1 MILREL
7 VLENF
12 GPYRGRQVVD
22 LSPDA
27 GEQVRPIILLGGMN
41 GGGKTTFMDAI
52 RLAFYGQRAQ
62 CSTRGNLSYSDFL
75 SQAVN
80 RHSEGKTR
88 IELAFE
94 EILDN
99 QLVVFRI
106 ARTWQKGD
114 NKDTLSIL
122 VDDWPDRALTNTW
135 DEYIENLLPLGISN
149 LFLFDGEQVKEL
161 AELDVPPPQVKE
173 AIQSLLGLEL
183 AEKLGEDLEVLVNRK
198 RKQLANEKNLSDIEA
213 IESKLNEQKAEF
225 NTAKEQQSELQK
237 KLDRAHEDHRL
248 ALENFLSE
256 GGKIASQRSQLQRKI
271 NDLKENAET
280 EKEVL
285 RDMASDVL
293 PLALI
298 TPLLNAA
305 KEQGEQEL
313 DYEQALMTHDVIKKR
328 DRDLLDYINQLAI
341 SATEVDKISAFLQEE
356 NQTLEAK
363 LNPEI
368 PPYLRPD
375 QNTLNFLN
383 TVLDYRLPNLLKD
396 LKIKQDKLQEIKIEI
411 DNSDREIANAA
422 SPEAYQQLE
431 NAVKEAQNRKAEAQA
446 DYEAGQRYL
455 RELEEKIKATKQE
468 LEHYSQEAIDQKN
481 NEHIIQSADKVQK
494 TLAQFKEKLTL
505 KKLNKLEIEVTECF
519 RYLLHKSDLVH
530 RVSIDTQNFRLSLF
544 DTQGKPIPKHRLSAG
559 EKQLLAIAF
568 LWGLARV
575 SHRQLPVA
583 IDTPLGRLDSSHRHN
598 LVERYFPSA
607 SHQVILLSTDTEIGE
622 VEYEQLKEQSA
633 IAHQYQ
639 LQYEQDTGETIVQSG
654 YFFNSP

>member
-12 GPYRGRQVVD
+12 GPYRGRQVID

-94 EILDN
+94 EILNN

-106 ARTWQKGD
+106 TRTWQKGD

-161 AELDVPPPQVKE
+161 AELDVPPPQVKV

-183 AEKLGEDLEVLVNRK
+183 AEKLEEDLEVLVNRK
-198 RKQLANEKNLSDIEA
+198 RKQLANKTTLSNIEA
-213 IESKLNEQKAEF
+213 IEQKLNEQKAELK
-225 NTAKEQQSELQK
+225 TAKEKQDELQK
-237 KLDRAHEDHRL
+237 KLDRAHENYRL
-248 ALENFLSE
+248 ARENFLSE
-256 GGKIASQRSQLQRKI
+256 GGKIASQRSQLQQKI
-271 NDLKENAET
+271 NDLKATAET
-280 EKEVL
+280 EKETL
-285 RDMASDVL
+285 RDMAADVL

-298 TPLLNAA
+298 TPLLKAT

-313 DYEQALMTHDVIKKR
+313 EYEQALLTHEVVKKR
-328 DRDLLDYINQLAI
+328 DRALLDYINQLAI
-341 SATEVDKISAFLQEE
+341 SETEADKISGFLQEE
-356 NQTLEAK
+356 NQKLEAK
-363 LNPEI
+363 LNPET

-383 TVLDYRLPNLLKD
+383 TVLDYRLPQQLKE
-396 LKIKQDKLQEIKIEI
+396 LKTKQEKLEEIKIEI

-422 SPEAYQQLE
+422 SPEAYQNLE
-431 NAVKEAQNRKAEAQA
+431 NAVKEAQNQRAEAQA
-446 DYEAGQRYL
+446 NYEAGQRYL
-455 RELEEKIKATKQE
+455 RELEEKINQTKQE
-468 LEHYSQEAIDQKN
+468 LENYSQEAIDQQNK
-481 NEHIIQSADKVQK
+481 EHIIQSASKVQK
-494 TLAQFKEKLTL
+494 TLKQFKEKLTL

-530 RVSIDTQNFRLSLF
+530 RVSIDTNNFRLSLF
-544 DTQGKPIPKHRLSAG
+544 DTAGKPIPKHRLSAG

-575 SHRQLPVA
+575 SHRQLPIA

-622 VEYEQLKEQSA
+622 VEYQQLQSQDA

-639 LQYEQDTGETIVQSG
+639 LTYEEDTGETVVESG
-654 YFFNSP
+654 YFFN